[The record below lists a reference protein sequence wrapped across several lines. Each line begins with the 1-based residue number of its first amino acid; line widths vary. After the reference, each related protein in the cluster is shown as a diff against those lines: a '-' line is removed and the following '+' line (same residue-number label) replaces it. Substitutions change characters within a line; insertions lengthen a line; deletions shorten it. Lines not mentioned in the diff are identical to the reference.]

1 MLFGW
6 GPTYVS
12 IDVIVINDFAETNG
26 GAAQVALASAFGL
39 AASGHRVTIFS
50 AVPPAVAI
58 PTHPNLTL
66 VVTGQHEI
74 AQDPNR
80 LRAVVQGIWNWR
92 AGRMLRLTLQD
103 FDSKNTI
110 VHLHGWS
117 KALSSSVVRECVDK
131 SFSVVCTLH
140 DYFVA
145 CPNGGF
151 YNFRT
156 NEICHLDPLSARCV
170 LENCDSRSYAQKSW
184 RVARQIVQRQFGGIP
199 GGISAFIAVSNFS
212 KVVLQSYLPKG
223 CRLFEIRNPVI
234 SQKDP
239 PALLDEASPFLYVG
253 RLSPEKGGVLLASA
267 AADLDCDLV
276 YVGEG
281 VSRPDIEMRNQ
292 KARFTGWLP
301 RSETLNWVRR
311 ARALVLPSLWYE
323 TQGLVVLEAAA
334 LGVPA
339 IVPDT
344 SAARDLVID
353 GQSGLWFRGGD
364 QKSLRAAMQRL
375 MVTQVARDMGRSAY
389 EQYWRDPP
397 TISDHILRLEKAY
410 VDILEGATA

>member
-1 MLFGW
+1 M
-6 GPTYVS
+6 S
-12 IDVIVINDFAETNG
+12 IDVIVINDFAESNG
-26 GAAQVALASAFGL
+26 GAAQVALASALGL
-39 AASGHRVTIFS
+39 AAGGHRVTIFS
-50 AVPPAVAI
+50 AVPPVEAV
-58 PTHPNLTL
+58 PSHPNLTL

-74 AQDPNR
+74 ALDPNR
-80 LRAVVQGIWNWR
+80 FRAMVQGLWNSR
-92 AGRMLRLTLQD
+92 ARRMLRLTLQD

-131 SFSVVCTLH
+131 KFSVVCTLH

-156 NEICHLDPLSARCV
+156 HEICHLDPLSARCV

-184 RVARQIVQRQFGGIP
+184 RVARQIVQREFGGIP
-199 GGISAFIAVSNFS
+199 DGIMAFIAVSNFS
-212 KVVLQSYLPKG
+212 KALLQPYLPKG
-223 CRLFEIRNPVI
+223 RRLFEIRNPVI
-234 SQKDP
+234 SEKSP
-239 PALLDEASPFLYVG
+239 PALLDEKSPFLYVG

-267 AADLDCDLV
+267 AANLDCGLV

-281 VSRPDIEMRNQ
+281 VSRSEIEMRNH

-301 RSETLNWVRR
+301 RSEALKWVRR
-311 ARALVLPSLWYE
+311 ARALILPSLWYE
-323 TQGLVVLEAAA
+323 TQGLVVSEAAA

-344 SAARDLVID
+344 SAARELVRD
-353 GQSGLWFRGGD
+353 GCTGLWFKGGD
-364 QKSLRAAMQRL
+364 AISLRAAMERL
-375 MVTQVARDMGRSAY
+375 MVTEVAQDMGRSAY
-389 EQYWRDPP
+389 DQYWKNPP
-397 TISDHILRLEKAY
+397 TIRSHVLNLEQAYTETLR
-410 VDILEGATA
+410 GAVN